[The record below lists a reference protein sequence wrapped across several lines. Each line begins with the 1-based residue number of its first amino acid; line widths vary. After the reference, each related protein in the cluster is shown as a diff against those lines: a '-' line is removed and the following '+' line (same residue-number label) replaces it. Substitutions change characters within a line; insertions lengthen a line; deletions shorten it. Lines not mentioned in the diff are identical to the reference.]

1 MQRTPYSRAVI
12 SIVLPEERPESF
24 KHPLR
29 IKQHEA
35 EGGSRFTETWGRTS
49 SLAKPFAMC

>member
-49 SLAKPFAMC
+49 SLAKPFATR